1 LCDILTFFQHNAGE
15 EYLMTTIYIGVMTG
29 TSMDGV
35 DFVAASFDPLHIH
48 ATLTVAFDPHL
59 RDELMALTLPDD
71 NEIDRMGKA
80 DVALATM
87 IGNGINQ
94 LIQENNLDK
103 SQIKAIGCHGQTIRH
118 RPEHGFTL
126 QIGDPNIITEITQ
139 IPVISDFRRRDM
151 AAGGQGAPLVPAF
164 HQALFQH
171 STIHRVILNLGGI
184 ANVSMLP
191 AGDEQNVYGFDTGPA
206 NILMDA
212 WCHRYTGQPYD
223 ENGNWAAYGQP
234 IRSLLD
240 RLQANEYFSKE
251 PPKSTGREDFNLEW
265 LDEQILDWRNDLEY
279 DELEDTPENIQATLM
294 KLTTRAIKK
303 AIYRSPLDTGEV
315 YVCGGGAYNSHLL
328 EQLRW
333 RLRKHNW
340 SVQSTSALGLAPTW
354 VEATA
359 FAWLAMRF
367 DQQLSGNLPAVTG
380 AKGYRILGTITAV

>member
-1 LCDILTFFQHNAGE
+1 
-15 EYLMTTIYIGVMTG
+15 MTAIYIGVMTG

-35 DFVAASFDPLHIH
+35 DFVAASFDPLYLH
-48 ATLTVAFDPHL
+48 ATLTLPFDPEL

-87 IGNGINQ
+87 IGHGINT
-94 LIQENNLDK
+94 LIEKNHLDR
-103 SQIKAIGCHGQTIRH
+103 SQIKAIGSHGQTIRH

-164 HQALFQH
+164 HQAVFQH
-171 STIHRVILNLGGI
+171 PTIHRVILNLGGI
-184 ANVSMLP
+184 ANVSLLP
-191 AGDEQNVYGFDTGPA
+191 AGNPNGVSGFDTGPA

-212 WCHRYTGQPYD
+212 WCERYTGHPFD

-234 IRSLLD
+234 IRGLLE
-240 RLQANEYFSKE
+240 RLQAHAFFSKE
-251 PPKSTGREDFNLEW
+251 PPKSTGREDFNLDW
-265 LDEQILDWRNDLEY
+265 LDDQLADWRNDELEY
-279 DELEDTPENIQATLM
+279 QELEDTPENVQATLL

-303 AIYRSPLDTGEV
+303 AIYRSDLDTGEV

-333 RLRKHNW
+333 RLRKHHW
-340 SVQSTSALGLAPTW
+340 SVQSTSVLGLSPTW

-367 DQQLSGNLPAVTG
+367 MHQQAGNLPSVTG
-380 AKGYRILGTITAV
+380 AEGFRVLGSVTQR

>member
-1 LCDILTFFQHNAGE
+1 
-15 EYLMTTIYIGVMTG
+15 MTAIYIGVMTG

-35 DFVAASFDPLHIH
+35 DFVAASFDPLYLH
-48 ATLTVAFDPHL
+48 ATLILPFDPEL

-87 IGNGINQ
+87 IGHGINT
-94 LIQENNLDK
+94 LIEKNHLDR
-103 SQIKAIGCHGQTIRH
+103 SQIKAIGSHGQTIRH

-164 HQALFQH
+164 HQAVFQH
-171 STIHRVILNLGGI
+171 PTIHRVILNLGGI
-184 ANVSMLP
+184 ANVSLLP
-191 AGDEQNVYGFDTGPA
+191 AGNPNGVYGFDTGPA

-212 WCHRYTGQPYD
+212 WCERYTGHPFD

-234 IRSLLD
+234 IRGLLE
-240 RLQANEYFSKE
+240 RLQAHAFFSKE
-251 PPKSTGREDFNLEW
+251 PPKSTGREDFNLDW
-265 LDEQILDWRNDLEY
+265 LDDQLADWRNDELEY
-279 DELEDTPENIQATLM
+279 QELEDTPENVQATLL

-303 AIYRSPLDTGEV
+303 AIYRSDLDTGEV

-333 RLRKHNW
+333 RLRKHHW
-340 SVQSTSALGLAPTW
+340 SVQSTSVLGLSPTW

-367 DQQLSGNLPAVTG
+367 MHQQAGNLPSVTG
-380 AKGYRILGTITAV
+380 AEGFRVLGSITQR

>member
-1 LCDILTFFQHNAGE
+1 MSA
-15 EYLMTTIYIGVMTG
+15 IYIGVMTG

-35 DFVAASFDPLHIH
+35 DIVATSFDPLTLH
-48 ATLTVAFDPHL
+48 ATLTVPFEPEL

-80 DVALATM
+80 DVALAQM

-94 LIQENNLDK
+94 LIEKNHLDRA
-103 SQIKAIGCHGQTIRH
+103 QIKAIGSHGQTIRH
-118 RPEHGFTL
+118 RPEYGFTL

-139 IPVISDFRRRDM
+139 LPVISDFRRRDM

-171 STIHRVILNLGGI
+171 DSIHRVILNLGGI

-191 AGDEQNVYGFDTGPA
+191 ANNPNSVYGFDTGPA

-212 WCHRYTGQPYD
+212 WCQRHTGNAYD
-223 ENGNWAAYGQP
+223 ENGDWAAYGQP

-240 RLQANEYFSKE
+240 RLQNHEFFAKE

-265 LDEQILDWRNDLEY
+265 LDDQISDWRNDLDYE
-279 DELEDTPENIQATLM
+279 ELEDTPENVQATLM

-303 AIYRSPLDTGEV
+303 AIYRSKDLMPTGEV

-340 SVQSTSALGLAPTW
+340 SVQTTDVLGLSPTW

-367 DQQLSGNLPAVTG
+367 VDGLSGNLPAVTG
-380 AKGYRILGTITAV
+380 ASDFRILGTITAV

>member
-1 LCDILTFFQHNAGE
+1 
-15 EYLMTTIYIGVMTG
+15 MTAIYIGVMTG

-35 DFVAASFDPLHIH
+35 DFVAASFDPLYLH
-48 ATLTVAFDPHL
+48 ATLTLPFDPEL

-87 IGNGINQ
+87 IGHGINT
-94 LIQENNLDK
+94 LIEKNHLDR
-103 SQIKAIGCHGQTIRH
+103 SQIKAIGSHGQTIRH

-164 HQALFQH
+164 HQAVFQH
-171 STIHRVILNLGGI
+171 PTIHRVILNLGGI
-184 ANVSMLP
+184 ANVSLLP
-191 AGDEQNVYGFDTGPA
+191 AGNPNGVSGFDTGPA

-212 WCHRYTGQPYD
+212 WCERYTGHPFD
-223 ENGNWAAYGQP
+223 EKGNWAAYGQP
-234 IRSLLD
+234 IRGLLE
-240 RLQANEYFSKE
+240 RLQAHAFFSKE
-251 PPKSTGREDFNLEW
+251 PPKSTGREDFNLDW
-265 LDEQILDWRNDLEY
+265 LDDQLADWRNDELEY
-279 DELEDTPENIQATLM
+279 QELEDTPENVQATLL

-303 AIYRSPLDTGEV
+303 AIYRSDLDTGEV

-333 RLRKHNW
+333 RLRKHHW
-340 SVQSTSALGLAPTW
+340 SVQSTSVLGLSPTW

-367 DQQLSGNLPAVTG
+367 MHQQAGNLPSVTG
-380 AKGYRILGTITAV
+380 AEGFRILGSITQR

>member
-1 LCDILTFFQHNAGE
+1 
-15 EYLMTTIYIGVMTG
+15 MTSIYIGVMTG

-35 DFVAASFDPLHIH
+35 DFVAASFDPLHLH
-48 ATLTVAFDPHL
+48 ATLTIPFEPEL
-59 RDELMALTLPDD
+59 RDELMALTLPGD

-80 DVALATM
+80 DVTLATL
-87 IGNGINQ
+87 IGQGINKLIEKNQ
-94 LIQENNLDK
+94 LDRN
-103 SQIKAIGCHGQTIRH
+103 QIKAIGSHGQTIRH

-164 HQALFQH
+164 HQAIFQH

-191 AGDEQNVYGFDTGPA
+191 AGLPEDVYGFDTGPA

-212 WCHRYTGQPYD
+212 WCERYTGHPYD

-234 IRSLLD
+234 IRGLLE
-240 RLQANEYFSKE
+240 RLQAHEFFSKE
-251 PPKSTGREDFNLEW
+251 PPKSTGREDFNIDW
-265 LDEQILDWRNDLEY
+265 LDDQLADWRNDELEY
-279 DELEDTPENIQATLM
+279 DELEDTPENVQATLL

-303 AIYRSPLDTGEV
+303 AIYRSDLDTGEV

-340 SVQSTSALGLAPTW
+340 SVQSTSVLGLSPTW

-367 DQQLSGNLPAVTG
+367 MTQQSGNLPSVTG
-380 AKGYRILGTITAV
+380 AKDFRILGTITCV

>member
-1 LCDILTFFQHNAGE
+1 MCHL
-15 EYLMTTIYIGVMTG
+15 YIGVMTG
-29 TSMDGV
+29 TSMDGLDV
-35 DFVAASFDPLHIH
+35 VAVSFEPLTLH
-48 ATLTVAFDPHL
+48 ATLTVPFEDDL
-59 RDELMALTLPDD
+59 RSQLMALTLPDD
-71 NEIDRMGKA
+71 NEIDRMGIAHVELGK
-80 DVALATM
+80 M
-87 IGNGINQ
+87 IGNAVNQ
-94 LIQENNLDK
+94 LINENQLDK
-103 SQIKAIGCHGQTIRH
+103 NNIKAIGSHGQTIRH
-118 RPEHGFTL
+118 RPENGFSL
-126 QIGDPNIITEITQ
+126 QVGDPHIISEITGL
-139 IPVISDFRRRDM
+139 PVVYDFRMRDL

-171 STIHRVILNLGGI
+171 DTIHRVILNLGGI

-191 AGDEQNVYGFDTGPA
+191 AGQPDKVYGFDTGPA
-206 NILMDA
+206 NILMDG
-212 WCHRYTGQPYD
+212 WCERHTGQPYD
-223 ENGNWAAYGQP
+223 ENGDWAGYGQP

-240 RLQANEYFSKE
+240 RLASHDYFSKE

-265 LDEQILDWRNDLEY
+265 LDDQLSDWRNDLDY

-303 AIYRSPLDTGEV
+303 AIYRNELMETGEV

-340 SVQSTSALGLAPTW
+340 SVQTTADLGLAPTW

-367 DQQLSGNLPAVTG
+367 LNGLAGNLPAVTG
-380 AKGYRILGTITAV
+380 ATGERVLGSITYG

>member
-1 LCDILTFFQHNAGE
+1 
-15 EYLMTTIYIGVMTG
+15 MTAIYIGVMTG

-35 DFVAASFDPLHIH
+35 DIVAASFNPLQLH
-48 ATLTVAFDPHL
+48 ATLTLAFDPDL
-59 RDELMALTLPDD
+59 RDQLMALTLPDD

-80 DVALATM
+80 DVALANM
-87 IGNGINQ
+87 IGEGINTLIEQHQ
-94 LIQENNLDK
+94 LDR
-103 SQIKAIGCHGQTIRH
+103 SQIKAIGSHGQTIRH

-139 IPVISDFRRRDM
+139 IPVVSDFRRRDM

-164 HQALFQH
+164 HQDIFQH
-171 STIHRVILNLGGI
+171 DSIHRVILNLGGI
-184 ANVSMLP
+184 ANVSLLP
-191 AGDEQNVYGFDTGPA
+191 AGAPEQVLGFDTGPA

-234 IRSLLD
+234 IRSLLE
-240 RLQANEYFSKE
+240 RLQAHDFFGKE
-251 PPKSTGREDFNLEW
+251 PPKSTGREDFNLDW
-265 LDEQILDWRNDLEY
+265 LDDQIMDWRNDELAY
-279 DELEDTPENIQATLM
+279 DELEDTPENVQATLL

-303 AIYRSPLDTGEV
+303 AIYRSGMDTGEV
-315 YVCGGGAYNSHLL
+315 YVCGGGAYNSQLL

-333 RLRKHNW
+333 RLRKHQW
-340 SVQSTSALGLAPTW
+340 TVQSTADLGLSPTW

-367 DQQLSGNLPAVTG
+367 VQQLSGNLPAVTG
-380 AKGYRILGTITAV
+380 AQGYRILGSITVV

>member
-1 LCDILTFFQHNAGE
+1 
-15 EYLMTTIYIGVMTG
+15 MTAIYIGVMTG

-35 DFVAASFDPLHIH
+35 DIVAASFDPLQLH
-48 ATLTVAFDPHL
+48 ATLTLAFDPDL
-59 RDELMALTLPDD
+59 RNELMALTLPDD

-80 DVALATM
+80 DVALAKM
-87 IGNGINQ
+87 IGEGINTLIEQHQ
-94 LIQENNLDK
+94 LDR
-103 SQIKAIGCHGQTIRH
+103 SQIKAIGSHGQTIRH

-139 IPVISDFRRRDM
+139 IPVVSDFRRRDM

-171 STIHRVILNLGGI
+171 ESIHRVILNLGGI
-184 ANVSMLP
+184 ANVSLLP
-191 AGDEQNVYGFDTGPA
+191 AGAPEQVSGFDTGPA

-234 IRSLLD
+234 IRSLLE
-240 RLQANEYFSKE
+240 RLQAHDFFAKE
-251 PPKSTGREDFNLEW
+251 PPKSTGREDFNLDW
-265 LDEQILDWRNDLEY
+265 LDDQIMDWRNDELAY
-279 DELEDTPENIQATLM
+279 DELEDTPENVQATLL

-303 AIYRSPLDTGEV
+303 AIYRSGMDTGEV
-315 YVCGGGAYNSHLL
+315 YVCGGGAYNSQLL

-333 RLRKHNW
+333 RLRKHQW
-340 SVQSTSALGLAPTW
+340 TVQSTADLGLSPTW

-367 DQQLSGNLPAVTG
+367 VEHLSGNLPAVTG
-380 AKGYRILGTITAV
+380 ADGYRILGSITAV

>member
-1 LCDILTFFQHNAGE
+1 
-15 EYLMTTIYIGVMTG
+15 MTSIYIGVMTG

-35 DFVAASFDPLHIH
+35 DLVAASFDPLHLH
-48 ATLTVAFDPHL
+48 ATLTIPFEPEL

-80 DVALATM
+80 DVTLAKL
-87 IGNGINQ
+87 IGHGINE
-94 LIQENNLDK
+94 LIEKNHLDR
-103 SQIKAIGCHGQTIRH
+103 SQIKAIGSHGQTIRH
-118 RPEHGFTL
+118 RPKHGFTL
-126 QIGDPNIITEITQ
+126 QIGDPNIITEITK

-164 HQALFQH
+164 HQAIFQH
-171 STIHRVILNLGGI
+171 SSIHRVILNLGGI
-184 ANVSMLP
+184 ANVSLLP
-191 AGDEQNVYGFDTGPA
+191 AGRPEDVYGFDTGPA

-212 WCHRYTGQPYD
+212 WCERYTGHPYD
-223 ENGNWAAYGQP
+223 ENGNWAAYGHP
-234 IRSLLD
+234 IRGLLE
-240 RLQANEYFSKE
+240 RLQAHEFFSKE
-251 PPKSTGREDFNLEW
+251 PPKSTGREDFNIDW
-265 LDEQILDWRNDLEY
+265 LDDQLADWRNDELEY
-279 DELEDTPENIQATLM
+279 DELEDTPENVQATLL

-303 AIYRSPLDTGEV
+303 AIYRSDLDTGEV

-340 SVQSTSALGLAPTW
+340 SVQSTSVLGLSPTW

-367 DQQLSGNLPAVTG
+367 MTQQSGNLPSVTG
-380 AKGYRILGTITAV
+380 AEGFRVLGTMTCV

>member
-1 LCDILTFFQHNAGE
+1 MSA
-15 EYLMTTIYIGVMTG
+15 IYIGVMTG

-35 DFVAASFDPLHIH
+35 DIVATSFEPLTLH
-48 ATLTVAFDPHL
+48 ATLTVPFDPEL

-80 DVALATM
+80 DVALAQM
-87 IGNGINQ
+87 IGQGVNQ
-94 LIQENNLDK
+94 LIEMNGLDR
-103 SQIKAIGCHGQTIRH
+103 SRIKAIGSHGQTIRH
-118 RPEHGFTL
+118 RPEYGFTL

-139 IPVISDFRRRDM
+139 LPVISDFRRRDM

-171 STIHRVILNLGGI
+171 DSIHRVILNLGGI

-191 AGDEQNVYGFDTGPA
+191 ANNPNAVYGFDTGPA

-212 WCHRYTGQPYD
+212 WCQRHTGNAYD
-223 ENGNWAAYGQP
+223 ENGDWAAYGQP

-240 RLQANEYFSKE
+240 RLQNHEFFAKE

-265 LDEQILDWRNDLEY
+265 LDDQISDWRNDLDY
-279 DELEDTPENIQATLM
+279 DELEDTPENVQATLM

-303 AIYRSPLDTGEV
+303 AIYRSKDLMPTGEV

-340 SVQSTSALGLAPTW
+340 SVQTTDALGLAPTW

-367 DQQLSGNLPAVTG
+367 IQQLSGNLATVTG
-380 AKGYRILGTITAV
+380 ASGDRILGTITAV

>member
-1 LCDILTFFQHNAGE
+1 
-15 EYLMTTIYIGVMTG
+15 MTAIYIGVMTG

-35 DFVAASFDPLHIH
+35 DIVAASFDPLQLH
-48 ATLTVAFDPHL
+48 ATLTLPFDLDL
-59 RDELMALTLPDD
+59 RDELMALTLPGD

-80 DVALATM
+80 DVALAKM
-87 IGNGINQ
+87 IGQGINQ
-94 LIQENNLDK
+94 LIEEHNLPRK
-103 SQIKAIGCHGQTIRH
+103 QIKAIGSHGQTIRH

-126 QIGDPNIITEITQ
+126 QIGDANIITEITQ
-139 IPVISDFRRRDM
+139 IPVVADFRRRDM

-171 STIHRVILNLGGI
+171 DSIHRVILNLGGI
-184 ANVSMLP
+184 ANVSLLP
-191 AGDEQNVYGFDTGPA
+191 AGQPEAVYGFDTGPA

-234 IRSLLD
+234 IRSLLE
-240 RLQANEYFSKE
+240 RLQSHEYFSKE
-251 PPKSTGREDFNLEW
+251 PPKSTGREDFNLDW
-265 LDEQILDWRNDLEY
+265 LDEQLADWRNDVEY
-279 DELEDTPENIQATLM
+279 MELEDTPENVQATLL

-303 AIYRSPLDTGEV
+303 AIYRSGMPTGEV

-333 RLRKHNW
+333 RLRKHHW
-340 SVQSTSALGLAPTW
+340 SVQTTSVLGLAPTW

-367 DQQLSGNLPAVTG
+367 IHQQSANLPAVTG
-380 AKGYRILGTITAV
+380 AAGYRILGSMTAV

>member
-1 LCDILTFFQHNAGE
+1 
-15 EYLMTTIYIGVMTG
+15 MTAIYIGVMTG

-35 DFVAASFDPLHIH
+35 DIVAASFDPLQLH
-48 ATLTVAFDPHL
+48 ATLTLTFDPDL

-80 DVALATM
+80 DVALAKM
-87 IGNGINQ
+87 IGEGINMLIEQHQ
-94 LIQENNLDK
+94 LDRG
-103 SQIKAIGCHGQTIRH
+103 QIRAIGSHGQTIRH

-126 QIGDPNIITEITQ
+126 QIGDPNIITEITK
-139 IPVISDFRRRDM
+139 IPVVSDFRRRDM

-171 STIHRVILNLGGI
+171 ESIHRVILNLGGI
-184 ANVSMLP
+184 ANVSLLP
-191 AGDEQNVYGFDTGPA
+191 AGAPEQVSGFDTGPA

-223 ENGNWAAYGQP
+223 ENGNWAGYGQP
-234 IRSLLD
+234 IRNLLE
-240 RLQANEYFSKE
+240 RLQAHEFFAKE
-251 PPKSTGREDFNLEW
+251 PPKSTGREDFNLDW
-265 LDEQILDWRNDLEY
+265 LDDQLMDWRNDELAY
-279 DELEDTPENIQATLM
+279 DELEDTPENVQATLL

-303 AIYRSPLDTGEV
+303 AIYRSSMDTGEV
-315 YVCGGGAYNSHLL
+315 YVCGGGAYNSQLL

-333 RLRKHNW
+333 RLRKHQW
-340 SVQSTSALGLAPTW
+340 TVQSTADLGLSPTW

-367 DQQLSGNLPAVTG
+367 VEYLSGNLPAVTG
-380 AKGYRILGTITAV
+380 ADGYRILGSMTAV

>member
-1 LCDILTFFQHNAGE
+1 
-15 EYLMTTIYIGVMTG
+15 MTAIYIGVMTG

-35 DFVAASFDPLHIH
+35 DIVAASFDPLQLH
-48 ATLTVAFDPHL
+48 ATLTLPFDLDL
-59 RDELMALTLPDD
+59 RDELMALTLPGD

-80 DVALATM
+80 DVALAKM
-87 IGNGINQ
+87 IGQGINQ
-94 LIQENNLDK
+94 LIEEHNLPRK
-103 SQIKAIGCHGQTIRH
+103 QIKAIGSHGQTIRH

-126 QIGDPNIITEITQ
+126 QIGDANMITEITQ
-139 IPVISDFRRRDM
+139 IPVVADFRRRDM

-171 STIHRVILNLGGI
+171 DSIHRVILNLGGI
-184 ANVSMLP
+184 ANVSLLP
-191 AGDEQNVYGFDTGPA
+191 AGQPEAVYGFDTGPA

-234 IRSLLD
+234 IRSLLE
-240 RLQANEYFSKE
+240 RLQSHEYFSKE
-251 PPKSTGREDFNLEW
+251 PPKSTGREDFNLDW
-265 LDEQILDWRNDLEY
+265 LDEQLADWRNDVEY
-279 DELEDTPENIQATLM
+279 MELEDTPENVQATLL

-303 AIYRSPLDTGEV
+303 AIYRSGMPTGEV

-333 RLRKHNW
+333 RLRKHHW
-340 SVQSTSALGLAPTW
+340 SVQTTSVLGLAPTW

-367 DQQLSGNLPAVTG
+367 VHQQSANLPAVTG
-380 AKGYRILGTITAV
+380 AAGYRILGSMTAV

>member
-1 LCDILTFFQHNAGE
+1 
-15 EYLMTTIYIGVMTG
+15 MTSIYIGVMTG

-35 DFVAASFDPLHIH
+35 DLVAASFDPLHLH
-48 ATLTVAFDPHL
+48 ATLTLPFEPEL

-80 DVALATM
+80 DVTLAKL
-87 IGNGINQ
+87 IGHGINE
-94 LIQENNLDK
+94 LIEKNHLDR
-103 SQIKAIGCHGQTIRH
+103 SQIKAIGSHGQTIRH

-126 QIGDPNIITEITQ
+126 QIGDPNIITEITK

-164 HQALFQH
+164 HQAIFQH
-171 STIHRVILNLGGI
+171 SSIHRVILNLGGI
-184 ANVSMLP
+184 ANVSLLP
-191 AGDEQNVYGFDTGPA
+191 AGRPEDVYGFDTGPA

-212 WCHRYTGQPYD
+212 WCERYTGHPYD
-223 ENGNWAAYGQP
+223 ENGNWAAYGHP
-234 IRSLLD
+234 IRGLLE
-240 RLQANEYFSKE
+240 RLQAHEFFSKE
-251 PPKSTGREDFNLEW
+251 PPKSTGREDFNIDW
-265 LDEQILDWRNDLEY
+265 LDDQLADWRNDELEY
-279 DELEDTPENIQATLM
+279 DELEDTPENVQATLL

-303 AIYRSPLDTGEV
+303 AIYRSDLDTGEV

-340 SVQSTSALGLAPTW
+340 SVQSTSVLGLSPTW

-367 DQQLSGNLPAVTG
+367 MTQQSGNLPSVTG
-380 AKGYRILGTITAV
+380 AQGFRVLGTMTCV

>member
-1 LCDILTFFQHNAGE
+1 
-15 EYLMTTIYIGVMTG
+15 MTAIYIGVMTG

-35 DFVAASFDPLHIH
+35 DIVAASFDPLQLH
-48 ATLTVAFDPHL
+48 ATLTLAFDPDL
-59 RDELMALTLPDD
+59 RNELMALTLPDD

-80 DVALATM
+80 DVALAKM
-87 IGNGINQ
+87 IGEGINTLIEQHQ
-94 LIQENNLDK
+94 LDR
-103 SQIKAIGCHGQTIRH
+103 SQIKAVGSHGQTIRH

-139 IPVISDFRRRDM
+139 IPVVSDFRRRDM

-171 STIHRVILNLGGI
+171 ESIHRVILNLGGI
-184 ANVSMLP
+184 ANVSLLP
-191 AGDEQNVYGFDTGPA
+191 AGAPALVAGFDTGPA

-234 IRSLLD
+234 IRSLLE
-240 RLQANEYFSKE
+240 RLQAHDFFGKE
-251 PPKSTGREDFNLEW
+251 PPKSTGREDFNLDW
-265 LDEQILDWRNDLEY
+265 LDDQIMDWRNDELAY
-279 DELEDTPENIQATLM
+279 DELEDSPENVQATLL

-303 AIYRSPLDTGEV
+303 AIYRSGMDTGEV
-315 YVCGGGAYNSHLL
+315 YVCGGGAYNSQLL

-333 RLRKHNW
+333 RLRKHQW
-340 SVQSTSALGLAPTW
+340 TVQSTADLGLSPTW

-359 FAWLAMRF
+359 FAWLAKRF
-367 DQQLSGNLPAVTG
+367 VEQLSGNLPAVTG
-380 AKGYRILGTITAV
+380 ADGYRILGNMTTV

>member
-1 LCDILTFFQHNAGE
+1 
-15 EYLMTTIYIGVMTG
+15 MTAIYIGVMTG

-35 DFVAASFDPLHIH
+35 DIVAASFDPLQLH
-48 ATLTVAFDPHL
+48 ATLTLSFDLDL

-80 DVALATM
+80 DVALAQM
-87 IGNGINQ
+87 IGHGINE
-94 LIQENNLDK
+94 LIEKNYLDRNH
-103 SQIKAIGCHGQTIRH
+103 IKAIGSHGQTIRH

-171 STIHRVILNLGGI
+171 SSIHRVILNLGGI
-184 ANVSMLP
+184 ANVSLLP
-191 AGDEQNVYGFDTGPA
+191 AGRPEDVYGFDTGPA

-212 WCHRYTGQPYD
+212 WCERYTGHPYD
-223 ENGNWAAYGQP
+223 ENGNTVDIVLNPLGV
-234 IRSLLD
+234 LD
-240 RLQANEYFSKE
+240 RLQSHEYFSKE

-265 LDEQILDWRNDLEY
+265 LDEQIADWHNDTEY
-279 DELEDTPENIQATLM
+279 NELEDTPENVQATLL

-303 AIYRSPLDTGEV
+303 AIYRSNMDTGEV
-315 YVCGGGAYNSHLL
+315 YVCGGGAYNSYLL

-340 SVQSTSALGLAPTW
+340 SVQTTSVLGLAPIW

-359 FAWLAMRF
+359 FAWLSMRF
-367 DQQLSGNLPAVTG
+367 ITQQSGNLPTVTG
-380 AKGYRILGTITAV
+380 ASGYRILGIMTAV

>member
-1 LCDILTFFQHNAGE
+1 
-15 EYLMTTIYIGVMTG
+15 MTAIYIGVMTG

-35 DFVAASFDPLHIH
+35 DIVAASFHPLHLH
-48 ATLTVAFDPHL
+48 ATLTLPFDPDL

-80 DVALATM
+80 DVALASM
-87 IGNGINQ
+87 IGQGINQ
-94 LIQENNLDK
+94 LIEQNHLDH
-103 SQIKAIGCHGQTIRH
+103 SQIKAIGSHGQTIRH

-126 QIGDPNIITEITQ
+126 QIGDPNLITEITK

-164 HQALFQH
+164 HQDIFQH
-171 STIHRVILNLGGI
+171 PSIHRVILNLGGI

-191 AGDEQNVYGFDTGPA
+191 AGEPDRVFGFDTGPA

-223 ENGNWAAYGQP
+223 ENGNWAAYGTP

-240 RLQANEYFSKE
+240 RLQEHEFFSKE

-265 LDEQILDWRNDLEY
+265 LDEQILDWRSSLEY
-279 DELEDTPENIQATLM
+279 DELEDTPENVQATLM

-303 AIYRSPLDTGEV
+303 AIYRSDMDTGEV

-333 RLRKHNW
+333 RLRKHQW
-340 SVQSTSALGLAPTW
+340 TVQTTADLGLSPTW

-367 DQQLSGNLPAVTG
+367 MNQLSGNLPAVTG
-380 AKGYRILGTITAV
+380 ATGYRVLGTITSV

>member
-1 LCDILTFFQHNAGE
+1 
-15 EYLMTTIYIGVMTG
+15 MTAIYIGVMTG

-35 DFVAASFDPLHIH
+35 DIVAASFDPLQLH
-48 ATLTVAFDPHL
+48 ATLTLAFDPDL

-80 DVALATM
+80 DVALAKM
-87 IGNGINQ
+87 IGEGINTLIEQHQ
-94 LIQENNLDK
+94 LDR
-103 SQIKAIGCHGQTIRH
+103 SQIKAIGSHGQTIRH

-126 QIGDPNIITEITQ
+126 QIGDPNIITEITN
-139 IPVISDFRRRDM
+139 IPVVSDFRRRDM

-171 STIHRVILNLGGI
+171 ESIHRVILNLGGI
-184 ANVSMLP
+184 ANVSLLP
-191 AGDEQNVYGFDTGPA
+191 AGALEKVSGFDTGPA

-234 IRSLLD
+234 IRSLLE
-240 RLQANEYFSKE
+240 RLQAHDFFAKE
-251 PPKSTGREDFNLEW
+251 PPKSTGREDFNLDW
-265 LDEQILDWRNDLEY
+265 LDDQIMDWRNDELAY
-279 DELEDTPENIQATLM
+279 DELEDIPENVQATLL

-303 AIYRSPLDTGEV
+303 AIYRSGMDTGEV
-315 YVCGGGAYNSHLL
+315 YVCGGGAYNSQLL

-333 RLRKHNW
+333 RLRKHQW
-340 SVQSTSALGLAPTW
+340 TVQSTADLGLSPTW

-367 DQQLSGNLPAVTG
+367 VEHLSGNLPAVTG
-380 AKGYRILGTITAV
+380 ADGYRILGSITAV

>member
-1 LCDILTFFQHNAGE
+1 
-15 EYLMTTIYIGVMTG
+15 
-29 TSMDGV
+29 MDGV

-48 ATLTVAFDPHL
+48 ATLTVPFDPDL

-80 DVALATM
+80 DVALASM
-87 IGNGINQ
+87 IGNAINQ
-94 LIQENNLDK
+94 LIAENNLDR
-103 SQIKAIGCHGQTIRH
+103 SQIKAIGSHGQTIRH

-171 STIHRVILNLGGI
+171 ESIHRVILNLGGI

-191 AGDEQNVYGFDTGPA
+191 AGQPNAVYGFDTGPA

-240 RLQANEYFSKE
+240 RLQSHEYFSKE

-265 LDEQILDWRNDLEY
+265 LDEKITDWRNDLEY
-279 DELEDTPENIQATLM
+279 DELEDTPENVQATLL

-303 AIYRSPLDTGEV
+303 AIYRSNMDTGEV

-340 SVQSTSALGLAPTW
+340 SVQTTSALGLAPTW

-359 FAWLAMRF
+359 FAWLAMRS
-367 DQQLSGNLPAVTG
+367 DQHLSGNLPNVTG
-380 AKGYRILGTITAV
+380 AKGDRILGTITFV

>member
-1 LCDILTFFQHNAGE
+1 
-15 EYLMTTIYIGVMTG
+15 MTAIYIGVMTG

-35 DFVAASFDPLHIH
+35 DIVAASFDPLQLH
-48 ATLTVAFDPHL
+48 ATLTLPFDLDL
-59 RDELMALTLPDD
+59 RDELMALTLPGD

-80 DVALATM
+80 DVALAKM
-87 IGNGINQ
+87 IGQGINQ
-94 LIQENNLDK
+94 LIEEHNLPRK
-103 SQIKAIGCHGQTIRH
+103 QIKAIGSHGQTIRH

-126 QIGDPNIITEITQ
+126 QIGDANIITEITQ
-139 IPVISDFRRRDM
+139 IPVVADFRRRDM

-171 STIHRVILNLGGI
+171 DSIHRVILNLGGI
-184 ANVSMLP
+184 ANVSLLP
-191 AGDEQNVYGFDTGPA
+191 AGQPEAVYGFDTGPA

-234 IRSLLD
+234 IRSLLE
-240 RLQANEYFSKE
+240 RLQSHEYFSKE
-251 PPKSTGREDFNLEW
+251 PPKSTGREDFNLDW
-265 LDEQILDWRNDLEY
+265 LDEQLADWRNDVEY
-279 DELEDTPENIQATLM
+279 MELEDTPENVQATLL

-303 AIYRSPLDTGEV
+303 AIYRSGMPTGEV

-333 RLRKHNW
+333 RLRKHHW
-340 SVQSTSALGLAPTW
+340 SVQTTSVLGLAPTW

-367 DQQLSGNLPAVTG
+367 VHQQSAKLPALTG
-380 AKGYRILGTITAV
+380 AAGYRILGSMTAV

>member
-1 LCDILTFFQHNAGE
+1 
-15 EYLMTTIYIGVMTG
+15 MTTIYIGVMTG

-340 SVQSTSALGLAPTW
+340 SVQSTSALGLAILM
-354 VEATA
+354 TA
-359 FAWLAMRF
+359 RPFQSMNCWQRL
-367 DQQLSGNLPAVTG
+367 QLM
-380 AKGYRILGTITAV
+380 I

>member
-1 LCDILTFFQHNAGE
+1 
-15 EYLMTTIYIGVMTG
+15 MTSIYIGVMTG

-48 ATLTVAFDPHL
+48 ATLTLPFDPDL

-80 DVALATM
+80 DVALAQM
-87 IGNGINQ
+87 IGHGINQ
-94 LIQENNLDK
+94 LIAENHLDK
-103 SQIKAIGCHGQTIRH
+103 TKIKAIGSHGQTIRH

-171 STIHRVILNLGGI
+171 PTIHRVILNLGGI

-191 AGDEQNVYGFDTGPA
+191 AGDEKGVYGFDTGPA

-212 WCHRYTGQPYD
+212 WCERYTGQPYD
-223 ENGNWAAYGQP
+223 ENGNWADYGHP
-234 IRSLLD
+234 SRSLLD
-240 RLQANEYFSKE
+240 RLQSHEYFSKE

-265 LDEQILDWRNDLEY
+265 LDEQIADWRNDLEY
-279 DELEDTPENIQATLM
+279 DELEDSPENVQATLM

-303 AIYRSPLDTGEV
+303 AIYRSDMDTGEV

-340 SVQSTSALGLAPTW
+340 SVQTTSAIGLAPTW

-367 DQQLSGNLPAVTG
+367 IQQLSGNLPTVTG
-380 AKGYRILGTITAV
+380 ARGDRILGTITAV